1 MNDKVKEIFD
11 KDIDSLLKNIDK
23 GLGEHVIEA
32 QYEQLSVCLGFAYRV
47 GLLTALESVTL
58 FQKFYAPVDQYLK
71 KLMSEEL
78 TNND

>member
-23 GLGEHVIEA
+23 G
-32 QYEQLSVCLGFAYRV
+32 LGFAYRV